1 MEELAKANGILHDH
15 AHDALSD
22 VLATV
27 GLARLLKEKAPKFWR
42 WALEN
47 RTKAKVIEALGQ
59 GPVVCVKTIFG
70 QQRGYTAIVKKLA
83 VNPQS
88 PNEVWVWDLSGDPS
102 NLPNLTQE
110 EWQRLLFAKKG
121 TLREGEKRLPI
132 YRINVSSCPFVCSNL
147 KVLSDDRAA
156 KYGIDKALCLRN
168 SEILTEVVSKL
179 GGAVTAQWERKESQP
194 TDVDVGLY
202 QKGFDCTR
210 HDRDLKK
217 RIASLSTSG
226 LGEGNTV
233 FDDADIPSL
242 MMQISMNSCS
252 AVEAATLPTVSVTK
266 SAGVGAN
273 TVPRLCGMERA
284 EPEPFPSTLM
294 RSTDCRKNIS
304 TTKPLVRSW
313 SSSTSGANALATT
326 SRRNCTAPALDLE
339 PQNSL
344 KNRM

>member
-1 MEELAKANGILHDH
+1 MEEANQTFYWYDLETFGLDRRRDRPAQFAGCRTDANLNFLEGGAGETLYMRPGEDYLPSPESVLLTGITPQECQERGLPEHDFAREVWSRFNAPGTISIGYNTLGFDNEVCRFLFWRNFQDPYSHQWMNGCGIWDLYPVIVAYWALRGDGIVWPDWKDVTTRQPEEERSGVCFRLEELAKANGILHDH

-88 PNEVWVWDLSGDPS
+88 PNEVWVWDLSEDPL

-110 EWQRLLFAKKG
+110 DWKRLLFAKKG
-121 TLREGEKRLPI
+121 TLQEGEKRLPI

-156 KYGIDKALCLRN
+156 KYGIDKAL
-168 SEILTEVVSKL
+168 
-179 GGAVTAQWERKESQP
+179 
-194 TDVDVGLY
+194 
-202 QKGFDCTR
+202 
-210 HDRDLKK
+210 
-217 RIASLSTSG
+217 
-226 LGEGNTV
+226 
-233 FDDADIPSL
+233 
-242 MMQISMNSCS
+242 
-252 AVEAATLPTVSVTK
+252 
-266 SAGVGAN
+266 
-273 TVPRLCGMERA
+273 
-284 EPEPFPSTLM
+284 
-294 RSTDCRKNIS
+294 
-304 TTKPLVRSW
+304 
-313 SSSTSGANALATT
+313 
-326 SRRNCTAPALDLE
+326 
-339 PQNSL
+339 
-344 KNRM
+344 